1 MNNMNQWMIG
11 YGNLADGH
19 TFVGPFATR
28 DAAIDYAAADM
39 TAPWYVYELFAPDAT
54 IEGETA

>member
-1 MNNMNQWMIG
+1 MNQWMIG

-28 DAAIDYAAADM
+28 DEAIDYAAADM
-39 TAPWYVYELFAPDAT
+39 TAPWYIYELFAPDAT
-54 IEGETA
+54 PEGETE